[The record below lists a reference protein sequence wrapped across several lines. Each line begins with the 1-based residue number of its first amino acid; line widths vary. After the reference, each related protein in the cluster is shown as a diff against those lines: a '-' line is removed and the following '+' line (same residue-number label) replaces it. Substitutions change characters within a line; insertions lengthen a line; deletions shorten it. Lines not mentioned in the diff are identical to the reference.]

1 MKQDWINSIAHLNA
15 QSAGIFFL
23 SMMAIVVIVIIRDI
37 RKENDKN

>member
-23 SMMAIVVIVIIRDI
+23 SMIALIAVVIIIDI

>member
-23 SMMAIVVIVIIRDI
+23 SMIALIAAVIIIDI